1 MTFDEFIV
9 ALENTPRLTSGWAL
23 VPRAPSARSPYLRV
37 RSASNCCPIEYVA
50 GTGPNAVH
58 KGVHRLELSCV
69 DADRI
74 IIAADYCSALS
85 GSETPDRRRL
95 LAAVGLGA
103 NS

>member
-23 VPRAPSARSPYLRV
+23 VPRSRYLRV